1 MVKLRGQTL
10 VQQGVL
16 QWAEILGAK
25 IEILTTGAFFE
36 EVGQAILIGQAKA
49 LDHRVA
55 KDDGAWFGR
64 VEATIDV
71 AGTVTI
77 GSVLDTEA
85 AALVV
90 EMAVGTVPNAKGW
103 VDVGDEG
110 VVVHVVGGLAGRPV
124 CDVDVDEAE
133 ELNEK
138 GEDEE
143 VDGDD
148 FERRGDRL

>member
-1 MVKLRGQTL
+1 MVKVRGQTL

-25 IEILTTGAFFE
+25 IEILATGAFFE

-64 VEATIDV
+64 VEATFDV

-85 AALVV
+85 AALGA
-90 EMAVGTVPNAKGW
+90 EIAVWSVAK
-103 VDVGDEG
+103 
-110 VVVHVVGGLAGRPV
+110 R
-124 CDVDVDEAE
+124 
-133 ELNEK
+133 K
-138 GEDEE
+138 G
-143 VDGDD
+143 
-148 FERRGDRL
+148 RGD